1 MKETTPNGEHRM
13 KLTIFA
19 ATGGIG
25 REIVA
30 QAVNAGHNI
39 TAVVRNPRKLSASVR
54 IVTAANSLFCSD
66 H

>member
-1 MKETTPNGEHRM
+1 M